1 MKTPKFQIG
10 QTVYN
15 TISKRG
21 SYGPGIADPFTKMEI
36 ESVKR
41 VADDF
46 LYTCGFEGWEFKESE
61 LLSPE
66 EYARKI
72 LE

>member
-36 ESVKR
+36 ESVER
-41 VADDF
+41 VA
-46 LYTCGFEGWEFKESE
+46 GRASV
-61 LLSPE
+61 
-66 EYARKI
+66 
-72 LE
+72 